1 MSCCIIIKMRPHF
14 SVVIPAFNEEKL
26 LPLLLESLDNQ
37 SYIDFEV
44 ILVDA
49 NSTDRTIEEA
59 KNYIKKLSL
68 TIFSTDEKNVSASRN
83 FGASKA
89 KGEFLFFI
97 DADNYVHPAFLKDVS
112 RLLEKGYQMIVP
124 SIVPDSKNALYKFAY
139 KVTNS
144 LVYIGEKV
152 HLSFS
157 TGGNM
162 VIAKEV
168 FEKLHGFD
176 KTIFVGEDH
185 DIVERARKKGFKVTF
200 TFRSKVVFSV
210 RRLEKEGGAVLLKYF
225 FSTVYIVLFGKMTRK
240 MYNYE
245 MGGEYYKKES

>member
-1 MSCCIIIKMRPHF
+1 MSPHL

-26 LPLLLESLDNQ
+26 LPRLLESLTNQ
-37 SYIDFEV
+37 SYKNFEV

-49 NSTDRTIEEA
+49 NSTDKTVDEA
-59 KNYIKKLSL
+59 KKYRKKIPL
-68 TIFSTDEKNVSASRN
+68 TIFSINEKNVSASRN

-97 DADNYVHPAFLKDVS
+97 DADNYIHPAFLKDVS
-112 RLLEKGYQMIVP
+112 AQLGKGYQLIVP
-124 SIVPDSKNALYKFAY
+124 SIVPDSKNWTYKFAY
-139 KVTNS
+139 KLTNM
-144 LVYIGEKV
+144 LVYLGEKMN
-152 HLSFS
+152 LSFS

-162 VIAKEV
+162 VIKKEA

-185 DIVERARKKGFKVTF
+185 DIVERARKKGFRALF
-200 TFRSKVVFSV
+200 TFKSNVVFSV

-225 FSTVYIVLFGKMTRK
+225 FSTIYIVLFGKMTRK

>member
-1 MSCCIIIKMRPHF
+1 MRPHF

-26 LPLLLESLDNQ
+26 LPRLLESLTNQ
-37 SYIDFEV
+37 SYKDFEV

-49 NSTDRTIEEA
+49 NSTDKTQFEA
-59 KNYIKKLSL
+59 KKYLKKLTLS
-68 TIFSTDEKNVSASRN
+68 IFLIHEKNVSASRN
-83 FGASKA
+83 FGASQA

-97 DADNYVHPAFLKDVS
+97 DADNYVHAAFLKDINT
-112 RLLEKGYQMIVP
+112 LLTKGYQMIVP
-124 SIVPDSKNALYKFAY
+124 SIVPDSKNGIYKFAY
-139 KVTNS
+139 KLANS
-144 LVYIGEKV
+144 LVYIGGKAN
-152 HLSFS
+152 LSFS

-162 VIAKEV
+162 VISKEA

-185 DIVERARKKGFKVTF
+185 DIVERARKKGFKVAF

-225 FSTVYIVLFGKMTRK
+225 FSTIYIVLFGKMTKK

-245 MGGEYYKKES
+245 MGGEYYEKES